1 MRKKWR
7 RYEVLLPRRFN
18 EGGLVPKAWLGEAVN
33 EIVTRFGAVSFEK
46 GKLEG
51 RWSAENRIY
60 RDVLARVVID
70 VLDTSR
76 NRQWLRRFKAKWK
89 KRLRQLELWMVSY
102 EIKVE

>member
-18 EGGLVPKAWLGEAVN
+18 DGRAVPRAWLAEAVD
-33 EIVTRFGAVSFEK
+33 EIVERFGAVSFEK

-51 RWSAENRIY
+51 RWRSGEKVY
-60 RDVLARVVID
+60 EDVLARLIID
-70 VLDTSR
+70 VPDSAINQR
-76 NRQWLRRFKAKWK
+76 WLKKFKAKWK

-102 EIKVE
+102 RIDLE